1 MNYRILFVIS
11 LIIIAVGF
19 GGLFLIG
26 DQQPVVLEQNQS
38 AVQPVAEAKKE
49 KTITV
54 ALATTALEAGRIL
67 RKSDYSLRE
76 ITVNADDEEMLQQ
89 LKTDVLSLFKA
100 DQPLSLE
107 GFLLTENIEAGS
119 RLNTDI
125 LISPNDSRF
134 FFESLDNGQV
144 AYRVYIGNGHQFLLE
159 SLHAG
164 NTATLYLQHINYQFS
179 RENKDNRRVDEVVK
193 NLEILTVER
202 FQAESAV
209 EKEYAGYV
217 TLKMDTSDLLKI
229 FRLPPGARLLPIPQE
244 KSNTPINNRGIFIRT
259 LRG

>member
-26 DQQPVVLEQNQS
+26 DQQPVTQQHES
-38 AVQPVAEAKKE
+38 AVQPVVEAKKE

-54 ALATTALEAGRIL
+54 AIATTALQAGQIL
-67 RKSDYSLRE
+67 RKSDYSLLE
-76 ITVNADDEEMLQQ
+76 MKVAVEDESLQQ
-89 LKTDVLSLFKA
+89 LKTNILSLFKA
-100 DQPLSLE
+100 EQPLSLE
-107 GFLLTENIEAGS
+107 GFLLTESIEAGS

-144 AYRVYIGNGHQFLLE
+144 AYRVYISSGHQFLLE
-159 SLHAG
+159 SLRAG

-179 RENKDNRRVDEVVK
+179 RENKDSRRVDEVVK

-229 FRLPPGARLLPIPQE
+229 FRLPSGARLLPIPQE
-244 KSNTPINNRGIFIRT
+244 KSTTPINHRGIFIRT